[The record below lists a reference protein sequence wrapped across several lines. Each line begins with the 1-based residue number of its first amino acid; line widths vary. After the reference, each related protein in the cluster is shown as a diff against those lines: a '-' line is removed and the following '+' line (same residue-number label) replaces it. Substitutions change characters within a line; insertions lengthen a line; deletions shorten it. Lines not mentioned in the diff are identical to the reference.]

1 MLAYRMPGFGKPIP
15 VLGYVAAVPAVLSV
29 VSLVWFQS
37 AAFILL
43 GRLLCMIWTI
53 SAAVSVTRG
62 LSKRTWA

>member
-1 MLAYRMPGFGKPIP
+1 